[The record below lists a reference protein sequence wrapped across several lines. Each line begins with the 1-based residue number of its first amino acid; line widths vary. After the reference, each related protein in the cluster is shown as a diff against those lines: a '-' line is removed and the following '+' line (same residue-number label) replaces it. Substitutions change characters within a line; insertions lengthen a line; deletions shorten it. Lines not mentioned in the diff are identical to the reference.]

1 VHSSALDPTRPDPE
15 RAAVVVGV
23 DGSEAATEAARAGAV
38 EAVGR
43 HAPLVLVHA
52 FDWPSA
58 GVEGLTTDVDGRSVA
73 RRSAARD
80 LGRLAASLTDRLP
93 TADVRTE
100 LLDGSPA
107 DVLRA
112 RSVDAA
118 LLVVGTHGQTRS
130 SGTALGSVASAVAS
144 GSACPVLLHR
154 TVHPLDVHHA
164 GVTVG
169 IDGGPGS
176 NRVLA
181 AAAREANR
189 RGVALTVVHTLRQ
202 LTEDATR
209 ELRWVLD
216 TEATAASD
224 AAHVAGLVRELS
236 PPRPERRIPVLQLTG
251 RAGPALV
258 RAGDSSDLL
267 VIGRPAAPGGQ
278 GLRATTHEVAS
289 RARVPVLLVPLPA
302 EERADTVTDRP
313 CWPTG
318 SECA

>member
-1 VHSSALDPTRPDPE
+1 VLSSALDPTRLDPD
-15 RAAVVVGV
+15 RTAVIVGV

-38 EAVGR
+38 AAVGR

-58 GVEGLTTDVDGRSVA
+58 GVEGLPTDVDGRSVA

-80 LGRLAASLTDRLP
+80 LARLAASLTDRLP

-100 LLDGSPA
+100 LVDGSPA

-130 SGTALGSVASAVAS
+130 SGTALGSVASAVAR

-154 TVHPLDVHHA
+154 TVHPLDVHHT

-169 IDGGPGS
+169 VDGGPGS
-176 NRVLA
+176 RQVMTA
-181 AAAREANR
+181 AAAEAQR
-189 RGVALTVVHTLRQ
+189 RGVPLTVVHTRRQ
-202 LTEDATR
+202 LTEDAAR
-209 ELRWVLD
+209 PLRWLLDPATTAVSEGAVVEELATEMRLAHPGLRLD
-216 TEATAASD
+216 T
-224 AAHVAGLVRELS
+224 
-236 PPRPERRIPVLQLTG
+236 VLLAG

-258 RAGDSSDLL
+258 GAGDAAALL
-267 VIGRPAAPGGQ
+267 VIGRPATSGGR
-278 GLRATTHEVAS
+278 GPRATTHEVSS
-289 RARVPVLLVPLPA
+289 RSRVPVLLVPLPA
-302 EERADTVTDRP
+302 GERTDPGAEQPMLADRV
-313 CWPTG
+313 
-318 SECA
+318 